1 MYNRAVLAL
10 FILLAISG
18 CVKQSPQVSISEN
31 KPESIASGVI
41 GNNMP
46 TAALL
51 DYPHIYFYDTQEN
64 KYAIKKI
71 NLLDG
76 SQIEINA
83 ELQKDEMPSRL
94 LADSASLYLYRPIMK
109 KIYRLDK
116 NGGSL
121 AALGNELNLLSD
133 LSLDGDYF
141 YFTYLEPGNSQKSLA
156 RMKKDG
162 GLEVLQHNIG
172 KMFTSI
178 LADDMLYFTNE
189 TGVFKISK
197 NGGAPA
203 LIQAGN
209 FYLNGNSKNDLY
221 LNEFSKGKVILV
233 RIGKNGGKNAV
244 SQCEECSFV
253 DSDDSFIYLKDAT
266 RIEKMDE
273 NGNAVILAQGDF
285 RWIGMD
291 SAYIYYNDFNTIY
304 RVLKS

>member
-1 MYNRAVLAL
+1 MYYRASLAL
-10 FILLAISG
+10 LILLVISG
-18 CVKQSPQVSISEN
+18 CVKQSPQVSITEN
-31 KPESIASGVI
+31 VPETIANGVI

-46 TAALL
+46 MAALL
-51 DYPHIYFYDTQEN
+51 DYPNIYFFDTQEG

-71 NLLDG
+71 NILDG
-76 SQIEINA
+76 SQTEINA
-83 ELQKDEMPSRL
+83 ELQIDEIPSRL
-94 LADSASLYLYRPIMK
+94 LSDSTSLYLYRPLTK
-109 KIYRLDK
+109 KIYKLDK

-121 AALGNELNLLSD
+121 EAIGDELSLLSD
-133 LSLDGDYF
+133 LSLDGEYF

-162 GLEVLQHNIG
+162 NLDVLQQNIG
-172 KMFTSI
+172 KMFTST

-197 NGGAPA
+197 NGGVAV

-209 FYLNGNSKNDLY
+209 FYLNGNDKDSLY
-221 LNEFSKGKVILV
+221 LNEFSKGRVTLV
-233 RIGKNGGKNAV
+233 KIGKNGGKNAV

-253 DSDDSFIYLKDAT
+253 DSDDSFVYLKDAT
-266 RIEKMDE
+266 KIEKMDV

-291 SAYIYYNDFNTIY
+291 STYIYYNDFNTIY
-304 RVLKS
+304 RVSKS